1 MYTYPQASTE
11 FLVIIFQTNYRHF
24 WNQACVRDHG
34 VISTSLLVVHPAL
47 PLSFS
52 GLENVSFLVL
62 LFLVS
67 QHASQGLLF
76 ENPVAGWGQK
86 SFIFLSSLLPTQL
99 QEFSD
104 VSVCV
109 CSVVSDFLWPC
120 GWWSTR
126 LLCLWNFPSK
136 NTKWEGS
143 HFLLQGI
150 FLTQELNLH
159 FLCPLLLQTDH
170 LPLNHLGSPH
180 FGVSAFL
187 WEHQPIGL
195 RSCVSHFVPS

>member
-11 FLVIIFQTNYRHF
+11 YLVIIFQTNYRHF
-24 WNQACVRDHG
+24 WNQACVCDHG
-34 VISTSLLVVHPAL
+34 VISTSLLVVYPAL

-86 SFIFLSSLLPTQL
+86 PFIFLSSLLPTQL

-104 VSVCV
+104 VLVCV
-109 CSVVSDFLWPC
+109 RSVVSDFL
-120 GWWSTR
+120 
-126 LLCLWNFPSK
+126 
-136 NTKWEGS
+136 
-143 HFLLQGI
+143 
-150 FLTQELNLH
+150 
-159 FLCPLLLQTDH
+159 
-170 LPLNHLGSPH
+170 
-180 FGVSAFL
+180 
-187 WEHQPIGL
+187 
-195 RSCVSHFVPS
+195 